1 MCVRSSARH
10 IHRPP
15 VLSGLGVP
23 GLNVQDRWMFY
34 VLFLIH
40 SSAVALAATRLGQP
54 LGVSAV
60 SSDHRP
66 LPALRVKPSCQE
78 GRTAR

>member
-1 MCVRSSARH
+1 VRSSARH

-23 GLNVQDRWMFY
+23 RLNVQDRWMFY
-34 VLFLIH
+34 VLFLRLWRWQRH
-40 SSAVALAATRLGQP
+40 SLGQP

-66 LPALRVKPSCQE
+66 LPVL
-78 GRTAR
+78 